1 MASRRLR
8 IDQWR
13 IQWRIGQWLTG
24 FSTRFPATRI
34 SKAHRSTAVLVGALG
49 LLLTPVLPAR
59 ALVPYV
65 YVPQRQE
72 LEGAGLGIAQAATRL
87 LRLGQASDAARLAAL
102 TVQLLPDDPR
112 GWVLLAEA
120 QLRSNQLEKAGVS
133 LAKAKQL
140 DPRNPGIW
148 FAEGS
153 LALRAGKPDA
163 AIGLLEQGLK
173 LDKGNA
179 GAYFDLGNAR
189 ILLGQSG
196 PALTAFERASS
207 LRKDFWEA
215 LNNQGLVLFE
225 QGKTKDAIRR
235 WRQVLAIKPDAAEP
249 TLALAAGLFAQGASE
264 RSEALELVGKALDS
278 DPNYVLESY
287 QKEQLWGPKLRS
299 TTQELLQQGD
309 LKPVVDRALANA
321 SPEGESSEEE

>member
-1 MASRRLR
+1 MARRRLR
-8 IDQWR
+8 TCW
-13 IQWRIGQWLTG
+13 
-24 FSTRFPATRI
+24 S
-34 SKAHRSTAVLVGALG
+34 LVGAIG
-49 LLLTPVLPAR
+49 LLLTTGLPAK

-65 YVPQRQE
+65 YVPQRRE
-72 LEGAGLGIAQAATRL
+72 LEGAGMGIAQAAARL
-87 LRLGQASDAARLAAL
+87 LRLGQAGDAARLAAL
-102 TVQLLPDDPR
+102 TVQLLPEDPR

-120 QLRSNQLEKAGVS
+120 QLRSNQLEQAGIS

-153 LALRAGKPDA
+153 LALRASKPSE
-163 AIGLLEQGLK
+163 AINLLEHGLK
-173 LDKGNA
+173 LDRSNA

-196 PALTAFERASS
+196 EALAAFERASS

-225 QGKTKDAIRR
+225 QGQNKAAIKR
-235 WRQVLAIKPDAAEP
+235 WRQVLGIKPDAAEP
-249 TLALAAGLFAQGASE
+249 TLALAAGLFASGAE
-264 RSEALELVGKALDS
+264 GRSEALELAGKALDS

-299 TTQELLQQGD
+299 TTQQLLLLGE

>member
-1 MASRRLR
+1 MAPRWLRTESSKTGLSR
-8 IDQWR
+8 
-13 IQWRIGQWLTG
+13 TG
-24 FSTRFPATRI
+24 VLKPGLP
-34 SKAHRSTAVLVGALG
+34 KAVLLAALG
-49 LLLTPVLPAR
+49 LVLAQGLPAR

-72 LEGAGLGIAQAATRL
+72 LEGAGLGIAQAAARL
-87 LRLGQASDAARLAAL
+87 LRLGQAGDAARLAAL

-120 QLRSNQLEKAGVS
+120 QLRSNQLEQAGVS

-153 LALRAGKPDA
+153 LALRAGKPTE
-163 AIGLLEQGLK
+163 AISLLEQGLK
-173 LDKGNA
+173 LDRNNA

-189 ILLGQSG
+189 ILLGESSQ
-196 PALTAFERASS
+196 ALAAFERASS
-207 LRKDFWEA
+207 LRKGFWEA

-225 QGKTKDAIRR
+225 QGKTKAAVQR

-249 TLALAAGLFAQGASE
+249 SLALAAGLFATGSE
-264 RSEALELVGKALDS
+264 GRSEALELAIKALDS
-278 DPNYVLESY
+278 DPNYVLESH

-299 TTQELLQQGD
+299 TTQELLQ
-309 LKPVVDRALANA
+309 LSLIHI
-321 SPEGESSEEE
+321 

>member
-1 MASRRLR
+1 M
-8 IDQWR
+8 
-13 IQWRIGQWLTG
+13 
-24 FSTRFPATRI
+24 
-34 SKAHRSTAVLVGALG
+34 
-49 LLLTPVLPAR
+49 
-59 ALVPYV
+59 PYV
-65 YVPQRQE
+65 YVPQRRE
-72 LEGAGLGIAQAATRL
+72 LEGAGMGIAQAAARL
-87 LRLGQASDAARLAAL
+87 LRLGQAGDAARLAAL
-102 TVQLLPDDPR
+102 TVQLLPEDPR

-120 QLRSNQLEKAGVS
+120 QLRSNQLEQAGIS

-153 LALRAGKPDA
+153 LALRASKPSE
-163 AIGLLEQGLK
+163 AINLLEQGLK
-173 LDKGNA
+173 LDRSNA

-196 PALTAFERASS
+196 EALAAFERASS

-225 QGKTKDAIRR
+225 QGQNKAAIKR
-235 WRQVLAIKPDAAEP
+235 WRQVLGIKPDAAEP
-249 TLALAAGLFAQGASE
+249 TLALAAGLFANGAE
-264 RSEALELVGKALDS
+264 GRSEALELAGKALDS

-299 TTQELLQQGD
+299 TTQQLLLLGE

>member
-1 MASRRLR
+1 MAPRRLR
-8 IDQWR
+8 
-13 IQWRIGQWLTG
+13 TG
-24 FSTRFPATRI
+24 FAKTGFPKTRLA
-34 SKAHRSTAVLVGALG
+34 KGVLVGVLG
-49 LLLTPVLPAR
+49 LLLSTTLPAR

-65 YVPQRQE
+65 YTPQRQE
-72 LEGAGLGIAQAATRL
+72 LEGAGLGIAQAAARL

-120 QLRSNQLEKAGVS
+120 QLRSSQLKQAGVS

-153 LALRAGKPDA
+153 LALRAGKPEE

-196 PALTAFERASS
+196 PALAAFERASS

-225 QGKTKDAIRR
+225 QGKTKDAIQR
-235 WRQVLAIKPDAAEP
+235 WRRVLTIKPDAAEP
-249 TLALAAGLFAQGASE
+249 MLALAAGLFSQGPAG
-264 RSEALELVGKALDS
+264 RGEAVELVAKALDNE
-278 DPNYVLESY
+278 PNYVLESY
-287 QKEQLWGPKLRS
+287 QKEQLWGPKLCS

-309 LKPVVDRALANA
+309 LKAVVDRALANA